1 MLRLKFTCL
10 CQTNFDD
17 IATYIKDPDDT
28 LSTTLT
34 IVTKYSILDVA
45 AVLDPPLITVNNVF
59 GQLIIWLAL
68 LHQKLKFSNL
78 VAERPV
84 AI

>member
-17 IATYIKDPDDT
+17 IATCIKDPDDI

-34 IVTKYSILDVA
+34 IITKCSILDVA

-78 VAERPV
+78 VAERLV

>member
-17 IATYIKDPDDT
+17 IATYIKDPDDS

-34 IVTKYSILDVA
+34 IITKCSILDVA

-59 GQLIIWLAL
+59 RQLIIWLAL